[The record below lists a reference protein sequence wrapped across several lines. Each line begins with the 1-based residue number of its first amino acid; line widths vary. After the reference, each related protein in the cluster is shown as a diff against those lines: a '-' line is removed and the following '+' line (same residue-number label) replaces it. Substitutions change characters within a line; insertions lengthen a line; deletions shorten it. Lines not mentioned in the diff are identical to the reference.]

1 MLCFISNTANNAM
14 YYNYDDSTVFFTVT
28 PNLQLTLMTGLQFEQ
43 YFDKIEKVDKEGFN
57 ETLVVEVRTQD
68 KKAILAAAEADKARE
83 PPQVYREEVV
93 EEPPSSG
100 KGREGKGKDYLLL
113 NQRLEVFLVS
123 NVILFWG
130 E

>member
-1 MLCFISNTANNAM
+1 MPCTITMMIPL
-14 YYNYDDSTVFFTVT
+14 FFTVT

-68 KKAILAAAEADKARE
+68 KKAILAAAKAEADKARE

-100 KGREGKGKDYLLL
+100 KGRGKRK
-113 NQRLEVFLVS
+113 RLPPPKPKTRSVF
-123 NVILFWG
+123 G

>member
-1 MLCFISNTANNAM
+1 
-14 YYNYDDSTVFFTVT
+14 
-28 PNLQLTLMTGLQFEQ
+28 MTGLQFEQ

-68 KKAILAAAEADKARE
+68 KKAILAAAKAEADKARE

-100 KGREGKGKDYLLL
+100 KGRGKWK
-113 NQRLEVFLVS
+113 RLPPPKPKTRSVF
-123 NVILFWG
+123 G